1 MTRNDLAARLVAVAM
16 ASAMP
21 AAAQAILVQGG
32 ADYSLPVTSLRD
44 LPFRTVVRQQYD
56 YSCGSAALATLLS
69 QHYALPVSEAEAF
82 QAMYAAGD
90 QAKIR
95 RLGFS
100 LLDIKRYV
108 NARGLQADGYRLT
121 LDQLLAI
128 GRPGIAVITVGPYRH
143 FVVVKGAKGGGV
155 RDGRLLIGD
164 PASGLTVYT
173 AADFARV
180 WNGVFFAVRA
190 PSGTRAVF
198 NRVDEWQAKAQ
209 APFGQP
215 LGADSPSDL
224 TRNLPPI
231 YQLTLVRTTPPPGP

>member
-1 MTRNDLAARLVAVAM
+1 MTGSHLAARVVAAGLAVAM
-16 ASAMP
+16 P
-21 AAAQAILVQGG
+21 VAAGAQASLVQDG
-32 ADYSLPVTSLRD
+32 AWYSLPVTSLRD

-69 QHYALPVSEAEAF
+69 QHYAVPVTEAQAF

-100 LLDIKRYV
+100 LLDIKHYV
-108 NARGLQADGYRLT
+108 NKRGLEADGYRLT
-121 LDQLLAI
+121 LDQLLAV

-143 FVVVKGAKGGGV
+143 FVVVKGA
-155 RDGRLLIGD
+155 RNGRLLIGD

-180 WNGVFFAVRA
+180 WSGVFFAVRA
-190 PSGTRAVF
+190 PSGASAAF
-198 NRVDEWQAKAQ
+198 NRTDEWEAKAV

-215 LGADSPSDL
+215 LGTDSPSDL

-231 YQLTLVRTTPPPGP
+231 YQLTVVRTTPPAGP